1 MLANLIVLYSPLMFA
16 ESKESAVQQA
26 ARHVRRWGVGG
37 PVAALLT
44 HGGPLAFWGAQA
56 LYAAAPV
63 LSVFDDGAGLNA
75 LAAVLEDP
83 AAAAALATALAAP
96 EGAGATPA

>member
-1 MLANLIVLYSPLMFA
+1 MFA

-26 ARHVRRWGVGG
+26 ARQLRRWGVGG

-56 LYAAAPV
+56 LYAATPV
-63 LSVFDDGAGLNA
+63 LSVFDDGAGLHQ

-83 AAAAALATALAAP
+83 AAAEALAAALTAP
-96 EGAGATPA
+96 AAGAGPA